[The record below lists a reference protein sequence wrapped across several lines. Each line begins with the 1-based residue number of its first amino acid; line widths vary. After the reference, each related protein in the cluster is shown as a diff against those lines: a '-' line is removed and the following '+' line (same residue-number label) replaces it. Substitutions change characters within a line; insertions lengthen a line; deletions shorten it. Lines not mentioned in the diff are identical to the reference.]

1 MGVKQHSTN
10 RTQTELRGS
19 VKVEVAV
26 LGQGS
31 PAEIKSRE
39 VELGSP
45 RELDNPL
52 LQLFLNSCFS
62 NTVLVTLFRT
72 AVETAVISGVHK
84 LLRTGGVPTSL
95 TLLFWLWLTVS
106 SVFVGRGAWTSYSR
120 LYPWTYK
127 YICRS
132 RNLT

>member
-1 MGVKQHSTN
+1 MRKARWISWAPAPNKPTVSVGVKQHSTN

-72 AVETAVISGVHK
+72 AVETAVISDVHK

-95 TLLFWLWLTVS
+95 TVLFWQWLHGGL
-106 SVFVGRGAWTSYSR
+106 FG
-120 LYPWTYK
+120 L
-127 YICRS
+127 
-132 RNLT
+132 